1 MHVIRKYQSLCNAN
15 IRRRGIEQLLST
27 MSAHTHAAALQEQ
40 ACVCLSELAHKNTS
54 YCTKIA
60 EEGGIGRVL
69 AAMTTHPKVAA
80 VQEQACCHTACCLTC
95 HMYDMPL

>member
-15 IRRRGIEQLLST
+15 TRRRGIEQLLST

-95 HMYDMPL
+95 HMYVMPL